1 MVPTNVEKTKCY
13 PYVSLENDS
22 QAMVK
27 FSLTYFYQ
35 VGEHKITIQSTEWM
49 WLPALPNCA
58 QKILLSNSGSLYLT
72 KLSDL
77 VYRSCMYVR
86 QDPIKSG
93 EGTQS
98 FSTTPYSLCG
108 SSKFPTCCSGIY
120 VRWIQLAPLWQ
131 SLNFYLK
138 HPHLSKLK
146 KKLFN
151 FWGAPQ
157 G

>member
-27 FSLTYFYQ
+27 FSLTYLYQ
-35 VGEHKITIQSTEWM
+35 VGEHKIIIQSTEWM

-77 VYRSCMYVR
+77 VLKLVNDLLSSPRIAYFSGSLSIFCTRELITVKVR
-86 QDPIKSG
+86 KQ
-93 EGTQS
+93 
-98 FSTTPYSLCG
+98 
-108 SSKFPTCCSGIY
+108 
-120 VRWIQLAPLWQ
+120 
-131 SLNFYLK
+131 NF
-138 HPHLSKLK
+138 HDC
-146 KKLFN
+146 
-151 FWGAPQ
+151 
-157 G
+157 